1 MSWNLFNKPPL
12 TFKMGKEDA
21 KRQMNDLL
29 ERGYSEDGA
38 FDKLSDLYKKY
49 CDPKSPTASWLP
61 YGKGQDKYLEGYRA
75 FLESVIQARFSV
87 PEHIHPETNVNL
99 ACDLLEFLNGDG
111 VTTPPSPTAV
121 CTQPSNGYAVAETV
135 YYNLIGRGLDIEEIY
150 AHFEQNKLSLTQG
163 LSVNDRAGFFSFRD
177 KVIKPR
183 FELEQTFKLS

>member
-1 MSWNLFNKPPL
+1 MFDFLKKRDLYDQGF
-12 TFKMGKEDA
+12 EDA
-21 KRQMNDLL
+21 ETMYSVWKDITSPL
-29 ERGYSEDGA
+29 EA
-38 FDKLSDLYKKY
+38 YKVVQNHILQTEEFETK
-49 CDPKSPTASWLP
+49 PLREIEGWKGFLVQLASKWQIP
-61 YGKGQDKYLEGYRA
+61 A
-75 FLESVIQARFSV
+75 
-87 PEHIHPETNVNL
+87 ETSTNL
-99 ACDLLEFLNGDG
+99 ACDLLEFLNEDG